1 LDFANIVIIGGG
13 VVGCAVAREVATA
26 WSDVFLLEQ
35 LPHVGMAASTRNSGV
50 IHSGIYYTPGSLK
63 ARLCVRGNRLM
74 HEFCAAHGVPHRPC
88 GKLVVAT
95 SDSERPRLEKLLDTG
110 RANGVEGLR
119 IVDRAAARSREPN
132 IECIEALEVPSAGI
146 LSSEDL
152 VKALAREAA
161 ERGASIVTRASVKG
175 MDPGANGI
183 RVDVEIGE
191 PGDAAGAPHEMI
203 EARCVVNCAGLFSD
217 DVAAMLGN
225 KRYRIYPNRGEYC
238 EVVKNKSDLV
248 RELVYPVPHDPGSTL
263 GMHLT
268 KTIWGTLLV
277 GPTSDYIQDKND
289 YENNRHPIEEFVRRA
304 KPMLP
309 ELRVEDLRLAYTG
322 IRAKTLPPGQEGM
335 ADFIITHD
343 PKVRRAIQL
352 IGIESP
358 GLTSSLAIAECVR
371 RLVAEVLD

>member
-309 ELRVEDLRLAYTG
+309 ELRLEDLRLAYTG
-322 IRAKTLPPGQEGM
+322 IRAKTLPPGQGGM

-358 GLTSSLAIAECVR
+358 GLTSSLAIAEHVR

>member
-1 LDFANIVIIGGG
+1 MDFANIVIIGGG

-289 YENNRHPIEEFVRRA
+289 YENNRHPIEEFVRRV

-358 GLTSSLAIAECVR
+358 GLTSSLAIAEYVR

>member
-1 LDFANIVIIGGG
+1 MDFANIVIIGGG

>member
-1 LDFANIVIIGGG
+1 MDFANIVIIGGG

-309 ELRVEDLRLAYTG
+309 ELRLEDLRLAYTG
-322 IRAKTLPPGQEGM
+322 IRAKTLPPGQGGM

-358 GLTSSLAIAECVR
+358 GLTSSLAIAEHVR